1 MTCLF
6 QILQANDRSFSL
18 ERTADRLAVRH
29 RSFQIDGK
37 DNNMS
42 DATSHSYIQ
51 VIVPRNAWS
60 STSAVGTEQS
70 FAVAKHQDRLFSLGV
85 SAFAVV
91 NYQDRL
97 FSLGVSKIDTVFFP
111 I

>member
-1 MTCLF
+1 MTGAARGTLRLFLVTRLF

-18 ERTADRLAVRH
+18 ERTANRLAVRH

-85 SAFAVV
+85 S
-91 NYQDRL
+91 
-97 FSLGVSKIDTVFFP
+97 KIDTVFFP